1 MGRRGVKYMENYAS
15 NLLLSDKRIN
25 NRKLNEFR
33 EIEIKQGII
42 DKAEG
47 SAIVKLGKTKV
58 IAGVKIETGT
68 PFPDTPDEGM
78 LVVNA
83 EFTPLSSPDF
93 ESGPPGED
101 ATELARVVDRGIRES
116 KCIDLKKLCKTSGEM
131 VLCVYV
137 DIHIINHDGNLID
150 CAALASLAALL
161 DTKIPRIKD
170 DRIVRGEAEKDL
182 PVLYKPIEVT
192 VCKVD
197 DKFILD
203 PMFEEEAIIDSK
215 LTVCVRDDEKI
226 CALQKQGVKELTV
239 DDIKKMIEIAIDKSK
254 ELRKLFK

>member
-1 MGRRGVKYMENYAS
+1 MENYAS
-15 NLLLSDKRIN
+15 NLLLSGKRID
-25 NRKLNEFR
+25 NRKLDEFR

-47 SAIVKLGKTKV
+47 SAMVKLGKTK
-58 IAGVKIETGT
+58 ILAGVKIGLGT
-68 PFPDTPDEGM
+68 PFPDTPNEGM
-78 LVVNA
+78 LIVNA
-83 EFTPLSSPDF
+83 EFTPLASPDF

-116 KCIDLKKLCKTSGEM
+116 KCIDLKKLCKTPREM
-131 VLCVYV
+131 VLCVFV

-150 CAALASLAALL
+150 CAFLASLAALM
-161 DTKIPRIKD
+161 DTKIPKIKD
-170 DRIVRGEAEKDL
+170 DRIVRGKFEKDL

-197 DKFILD
+197 DKFVLD
-203 PMFEEEAIIDSK
+203 PMFKEEAVIESK

-226 CALQKQGVKELTV
+226 CALQKQGSKELTM

-254 ELRKLFK
+254 ELRKLFER

>member
-1 MGRRGVKYMENYAS
+1 MENYAS
-15 NLLLSDKRIN
+15 NLLLSGKRTN
-25 NRKLNEFR
+25 DRKLDEFR

-47 SAIVKLGKTKV
+47 SAMAKLGKTK
-58 IAGVKIETGT
+58 ILAGIKIGLGT
-68 PFPDTPDEGM
+68 PFPDTPNEGM
-78 LVVNA
+78 LIVNA
-83 EFTPLSSPDF
+83 EFTPLASPDF

-116 KCIDLKKLCKTSGEM
+116 KCIDLKKLCITPGEM
-131 VLCVYV
+131 VFCVFV

-150 CAALASLAALL
+150 CAFLASLAALM
-161 DTKIPRIKD
+161 DTKIPKVKD
-170 DRIVRGEAEKDL
+170 DRIVRGEFEKDL

-192 VCKVD
+192 ICKVD

-203 PMFEEEAIIDSK
+203 PMFKEEAVIESK
-215 LTVCVRDDEKI
+215 LTICVREDEKI
-226 CALQKQGVKELTV
+226 CALQKQGSKEFTM

-254 ELRKLFK
+254 ELRKLFEQ